1 MTSMNDWHSSR
12 DLARVWGLQTVNISA
27 KWFVRIFS
35 AVPVF
40 GEDETYIALL
50 VEHNGDAW
58 SDRAPF
64 AWTQDF
70 DAFVM
75 FCAGPDGSHKTQVIA
90 RKTAWVCPWPR
101 EERESK
107 QFKVFLED
115 QNGTNIGMVLAE
127 HNPELLGHL
136 VGNIW
141 VFVILCM
148 FECTSCKA

>member
-1 MTSMNDWHSSR
+1 MFSFQSIWDHDPTCFFLARIEQQTRNETAMTSMNDWHSSR

-64 AWTQDF
+64 AWTRF
-70 DAFVM
+70 
-75 FCAGPDGSHKTQVIA
+75 
-90 RKTAWVCPWPR
+90 
-101 EERESK
+101 
-107 QFKVFLED
+107 
-115 QNGTNIGMVLAE
+115 
-127 HNPELLGHL
+127 
-136 VGNIW
+136 
-141 VFVILCM
+141 
-148 FECTSCKA
+148 